1 MDVYFKGDYGL
12 FNLLIDTLDNG
23 IISIFIVVLFIFT
36 LFRGI
41 VKYNKLQYIFRDIG
55 FYINVIF
62 IYLVYLS
69 YDIIAYELYYLV
81 LNVFNIN
88 RADNTLI
95 GFILKVGL
103 FVLVFMIYNLIC
115 RCIHIILFKNMVIK
129 SHKFL
134 FQLPNI
140 FRYVVFGIIKAPK
153 AIFIVLIFIF
163 ALNTFSMFLT
173 ENNKINK
180 LINSSNLYKSI
191 SNRIIVP
198 FKYDLNEIMLNI
210 FNPILDTFNDIRSN
224 NIKYLY
230 NGVTIDE
237 ATRSTDEI
245 VEFAVQ
251 STKGLVNSYDKARK
265 LYDDVINMLEYDE
278 EKSNDIL
285 NEDFSNLSGA
295 ISAFESK
302 LGICFDYASLYSVLA
317 ESIQLP
323 TRIVV
328 GKGYNG
334 TSWIN
339 HAWNEVYID
348 ESDSWI
354 EVDTTFGETGNY
366 FDINNFE
373 QDHIRERV
381 IWEFS
386 V

>member
-55 FYINVIF
+55 FYINVIS

-153 AIFIVLIFIF
+153 AILIVLIFIF

-354 EVDTTFGETGNY
+354 EVDTTFGETEGKELYGN
-366 FDINNFE
+366 FQFKI
-373 QDHIRERV
+373 
-381 IWEFS
+381 
-386 V
+386 

>member
-1 MDVYFKGDYGL
+1 M
-12 FNLLIDTLDNG
+12 
-23 IISIFIVVLFIFT
+23 VLFIFT

-55 FYINVIF
+55 FYINVIS

-153 AIFIVLIFIF
+153 AILIVLIFIF

-285 NEDFSNLSGA
+285 
-295 ISAFESK
+295 K
-302 LGICFDYASLYSVLA
+302 
-317 ESIQLP
+317 
-323 TRIVV
+323 
-328 GKGYNG
+328 K
-334 TSWIN
+334 
-339 HAWNEVYID
+339 ID
-348 ESDSWI
+348 E
-354 EVDTTFGETGNY
+354 ENLELFLHLKAN
-366 FDINNFE
+366 
-373 QDHIRERV
+373 
-381 IWEFS
+381 WEFVLTMRAFILYLQKVYS
-386 V
+386 CQLVLWLVKDTMELVG

>member
-1 MDVYFKGDYGL
+1 M

-55 FYINVIF
+55 FYINVISLYF
-62 IYLVYLS
+62 VYLS

-88 RADNTLI
+88 RVDNTLM

-103 FVLVFMIYNLIC
+103 FVLAFMIYNLIC
-115 RCIHIILFKNMVIK
+115 RCIHILFFKNMVIK

-140 FRYVVFGIIKAPK
+140 FKCVIFGIIKTPK
-153 AIFIVLIFIF
+153 AILIVLIFIF

-173 ENNKINK
+173 ENNKVNE
-180 LINSSNLYKSI
+180 LINSSNLYRNI
-191 SNRIIVP
+191 SNKIIVP

-210 FNPILDTFNDIRSN
+210 FNPILDTFENIKTNS
-224 NIKYLY
+224 IKYLY

-237 ATRSTDEI
+237 ATRSSDEI

-251 STKGLVNSYDKARK
+251 STKGILNSYDKARK

-278 EKSNDIL
+278 KKSNDIL

-302 LGICFDYASLYSVLA
+302 QGICFDYASLYSVLA

-339 HAWNEVYID
+339 HAWNEVYIE
-348 ESDSWI
+348 ESDTWI